1 MSLYALGDRQ
11 PVCAGEYYVSP
22 CASVIGEVQ
31 LGDRVSIW
39 FGAVVRGDVE
49 AITLGTGCNVQDGAV
64 LHTDPGA
71 PLVLDDF
78 VTVGHQAMLHGCRV
92 GKNSLI
98 GIGSTVLNHAVI
110 GENCIVGAH
119 ALVTEHKTF
128 PDGSLIL
135 GAPAKVARQLTDEEI
150 EALPDYARR
159 YMQRARLYKA
169 QLSEL

>member
-1 MSLYALGDRQ
+1 MSLYTLGDRE
-11 PVCAGEYYVSP
+11 PVCTGEFYVSP
-22 CASVIGEVQ
+22 GASVIGDVT
-31 LGDRVSIW
+31 LGERVSVW

-71 PLVLDDF
+71 PLVLDDC
-78 VTVGHQAMLHGCRV
+78 VTVGHQAMLHGCRI

-98 GIGSTVLNHAVI
+98 GIGATVLNHAVI

-119 ALVTEHKTF
+119 ALVTEHKEF

-135 GAPAKVARQLTDEEI
+135 GAPAKVARTLTDEEI
-150 EALPDYARR
+150 KALPGYAQR
-159 YMQRARLYKA
+159 YMQRAQLYRT

>member
-11 PVCAGEYYVSP
+11 PHCAGEYYVSP

-31 LGDRVSIW
+31 LGDRVSVW

-71 PLVLDDF
+71 PLILDDF
-78 VTVGHQAMLHGCRV
+78 VTIGHQAMLHGCRV
-92 GKNSLI
+92 GRNSLI
-98 GIGSTVLNHAVI
+98 GIGATVLNHAVI
-110 GENCIVGAH
+110 GNNCIVGAH
-119 ALVTEHKTF
+119 ALVTEHKEF

-135 GAPAKVARQLTDEEI
+135 GAPAKVARTLTGEEI
-150 EALPDYARR
+150 EALPNYAQR